1 MRALEPLDTTRW
13 GVVPVVPPP
22 RSVGGTPTLLDTCP
36 EGAGWVV
43 STVHLTSILKADMTA
58 YKHTLPAHK

>member
-1 MRALEPLDTTRW
+1 MRALGPHDITRW
-13 GVVPVVPPP
+13 GVVPVVPTAQ
-22 RSVGGTPTLLDTCP
+22 SVDGTPTLLDTCP